1 MLHKGADKQW
11 HPSTITRFC
20 TGCAHEMQNRLQSYI
35 LGCVHRQPRMPWEF
49 EHEPYMYVVEDYV
62 VLTSLDM
69 VSWASWET
77 LQKQSPKTPY
87 HRYVCPWMQVLHQQ
101 PVNGNSPKRIGC
113 SHQPQRTA
121 SHKSDKDDV
130 FLPDFSSFFMPWH
143 PFQIFTTYILKLNI
157 MHGADFYV

>member
-1 MLHKGADKQW
+1 MHGGARIMQPYCNSRRTERNICIPSMHGSAINLHK
-11 HPSTITRFC
+11 F
-20 TGCAHEMQNRLQSYI
+20 
-35 LGCVHRQPRMPWEF
+35 
-49 EHEPYMYVVEDYV
+49 
-62 VLTSLDM
+62 
-69 VSWASWET
+69 
-77 LQKQSPKTPY
+77 
-87 HRYVCPWMQVLHQQ
+87 VLHQQ